1 MYVQKETMSDK
12 THPTD
17 KASTEFISQVV
28 AESKIVNKVC
38 ELCEERTWDILIDG
52 EHICGYCYTD
62 IYRHPLDQYKEENNE

>member
-1 MYVQKETMSDK
+1 MSEK

-28 AESKIVNKVC
+28 AESNKTSDKLWGIKVC
-38 ELCEERTWDILIDG
+38 ELCEERTWDILIDS